1 MAGNVTSLFRDGAG
15 AGPVDFRVP
24 GNPYFP
30 TPGMIDELAARLRE
44 IVTSRPSDTDTVTA
58 ELSALLHLP
67 PQCVVTGHG
76 TSELITWIDHLLV
89 RESLAVPVPASGRW
103 TGRPAVT
110 GKRVDM
116 FPLQEADGFALDLD
130 RYAGFLRARGSR
142 AAVVCTPNDPDGGR
156 PRRERLVRFLDA
168 LADLDLVVVDESYLE
183 FGDAEPEPSVVQ
195 EAVLRPNVIV
205 LRSLGRSLGLPG
217 VRLGCLAANPA
228 LAGRI
233 RSVLPKWNL
242 DSLAEHV
249 VSLLRDHGPA
259 YARSRD
265 RLREDRRDMTA
276 RLATLPGLT
285 VYPSQADFVL
295 VRLPVGAEGTVVRDR
310 LLTGHRILVRD
321 CGDKIGSSSRFLRLA
336 VRPQADVRRLV
347 PALEQVLYDS
357 VPTAGPGYSSGTP
370 TVDRLIGET
379 SGAGLRLTGAG
390 GAAPRPAV
398 PTPTPTP
405 ASTPTPTPAST
416 PASVPAPAV
425 GTGIPLPAAVP
436 PMPVAPPA
444 SVAPWAPAASTPPGV
459 PARGGLTAAQVRGT
473 VRPVETRPRRED
485 RPWQNTGT

>member
-1 MAGNVTSLFRDGAG
+1 MF
-15 AGPVDFRVP
+15 
-24 GNPYFP
+24 
-30 TPGMIDELAARLRE
+30 DELAARLRE
-44 IVTSRPSDTDTVTA
+44 IVTSCPSDTDTVTA

-67 PQCVVTGHG
+67 PQCVVVGHG

-89 RESLAVPVPASGRW
+89 RESLAIPVPTSDRW

-142 AAVVCTPNDPDGGR
+142 AAVVCTPNSPDGGR

-168 LADLDLVVVDESYLE
+168 MADLDLVVVDESYLE
-183 FGDAEPEPSVVQ
+183 FGDAEPEPSVAQ

-205 LRSLGRSLGLPG
+205 LRSLGKSLGLPG
-217 VRLGCLAANPA
+217 VRLGSLAADPA

-233 RSVLPKWNL
+233 RSVLPRRNL
-242 DSLAEHV
+242 GSLAEHV

-276 RLATLPGLT
+276 RLTTLPGLT

-310 LLTGHRILVRD
+310 LLTGHRLLVRD

-357 VPTAGPGYSSGTP
+357 VPTAGSGYSSGTP

-379 SGAGLRLTGAG
+379 SGAGLRLTGPG
-390 GAAPRPAV
+390 SDVAAPRPA
-398 PTPTPTP
+398 
-405 ASTPTPTPAST
+405 
-416 PASVPAPAV
+416 VPAPAV
-425 GTGIPLPAAVP
+425 GTGVPLPAAVP
-436 PMPVAPPA
+436 PMPVPPPA
-444 SVAPWAPAASTPPGV
+444 PVTPWAPAASTPPGV

-473 VRPVETRPRRED
+473 VRPVETRPRKED

>member
-1 MAGNVTSLFRDGAG
+1 MAGNVTSLFRDGTG

-30 TPGMIDELAARLRE
+30 TPGMLDELSARLRE

-58 ELSALLHLP
+58 RLCALLGLP
-67 PQCVVTGHG
+67 PQCVVLGNG
-76 TSELITWIDHLLV
+76 PAELIAWMGHLLI
-89 RESLAVPVPASGRW
+89 RDSLAVPVPTSGRW
-103 TGRPAVT
+103 TGRPMET
-110 GKRVDM
+110 GRRVDM

-142 AAVVCTPNDPDGGR
+142 AAVVCTPNNPDGGL

-168 LADLDLVVVDESYLE
+168 MADLDLVVVDESYLD
-183 FGDAEPEPSVVQ
+183 FADAGPEPGVAR

-205 LRSLGRSLGLPG
+205 LRGLGENLGLPG
-217 VRLGCLAANPA
+217 VRLGYLVANPA

-233 RSVLPKWNL
+233 RSTLPRRNL
-242 DSLAEHV
+242 DPLAEHV
-249 VSLLRDHGPA
+249 VSMLGDHGPE
-259 YARSRD
+259 YARGLD
-265 RLREDRRDMTA
+265 RLRADRGDMAT
-276 RLATLPGLT
+276 RLSALPGLT
-285 VYPSQADFVL
+285 VYPSQANFL
-295 VRLPVGAEGTVVRDR
+295 FVRLPVGAEGTLVRDR

-357 VPTAGPGYSSGTP
+357 VPAGGPGYSSGTA

-390 GAAPRPAV
+390 AGSGSDGVVPRPAV
-398 PTPTPTP
+398 PAVP
-405 ASTPTPTPAST
+405 APA
-416 PASVPAPAV
+416 PVPAPAV
-425 GTGIPLPAAVP
+425 GTGVPLPAAVP
-436 PMPVAPPA
+436 PMPVTPPVP
-444 SVAPWAPAASTPPGV
+444 VAPWAPTPAGV

-473 VRPVETRPRRED
+473 VRPVETRPRKED
-485 RPWQNTGT
+485 RPWQSTGT

>member
-1 MAGNVTSLFRDGAG
+1 MAGNVTSLFREGAG
-15 AGPVDFRVP
+15 AGPVDFRVA

-30 TPGMIDELAARLRE
+30 TPGMFDELAARLRE
-44 IVTSRPSDTDTVTA
+44 IVTSCPSDPCTDTDTVIA

-67 PQCVVTGHG
+67 PQCVAVGNG
-76 TSELITWIDHLLV
+76 TTELIAWIDHLLV
-89 RESLAVPVPASGRW
+89 RESMAVPVPTSGRW

-110 GKRVDM
+110 GKRLDM

-142 AAVVCTPNDPDGGR
+142 AAVVCTPNNPDGGR
-156 PRRERLVRFLDA
+156 PRREHLVRFLDA
-168 LADLDLVVVDESYLE
+168 MADLDLVVVDESYLE
-183 FGDAEPEPSVVQ
+183 FADAEPEPSLAQ

-205 LRSLGRSLGLPG
+205 LRSLGKSLGLPG
-217 VRLGCLAANPA
+217 VRLGCLAADPA

-233 RSVLPKWNL
+233 RSLLPKRSL

-265 RLREDRRDMTA
+265 RLREDRRDMSA
-276 RLATLPGLT
+276 RLTTLPGLT

-310 LLTGHRILVRD
+310 LLTEHRLLVRD

-347 PALEQVLYDS
+347 PALEQVLYAS
-357 VPTAGPGYSSGTP
+357 ATGSGYSSGTA

-379 SGAGLRLTGAG
+379 SGAGLRPAGAG
-390 GAAPRPAV
+390 SDAAAPR
-398 PTPTPTP
+398 
-405 ASTPTPTPAST
+405 SG
-416 PASVPAPAV
+416 VPAPAV
-425 GTGIPLPAAVP
+425 GTGIPLPAALP
-436 PMPVAPPA
+436 PMPAAPPVP
-444 SVAPWAPAASTPPGV
+444 VAPWTPAPPGV

-473 VRPVETRPRRED
+473 VRPVETRPRKED
-485 RPWQNTGT
+485 RPWQSTGT